1 MCPFMHYRLRKKAYN
16 FSTISHNITKTWPE
30 LWRKS
35 GDKSVCCE
43 MLKISGLI
51 FPKSFNLYCVWI
63 TAPAYIT
70 MKSFNSFSRNSQK
83 QVYGRC
89 ASKEMSSGAFFSK
102 RRRFWVSER
111 GGAQERR
118 GEEMRKRVYGLP
130 WSLFISLKCAQ
141 KIVVHEYACEP
152 GCV

>member
-70 MKSFNSFSRNSQK
+70 MKSFNSFLHFPGIRKNKYMVDAHQK
-83 QVYGRC
+83 KWAVELFFQKGVGFGYQREGAR
-89 ASKEMSSGAFFSK
+89 KREEERKWERGYMVFPGAFL
-102 RRRFWVSER
+102 
-111 GGAQERR
+111 
-118 GEEMRKRVYGLP
+118 Y
-130 WSLFISLKCAQ
+130 
-141 KIVVHEYACEP
+141 H
-152 GCV
+152 